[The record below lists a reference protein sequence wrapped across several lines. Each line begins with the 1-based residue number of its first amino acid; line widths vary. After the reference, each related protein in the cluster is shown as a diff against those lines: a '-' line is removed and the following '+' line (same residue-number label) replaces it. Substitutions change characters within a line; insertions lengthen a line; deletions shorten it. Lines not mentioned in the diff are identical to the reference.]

1 MGLAYFYGG
10 SMADTKY
17 ISLTGLSRFL
27 SKLKIT
33 FASKDHAHDLATNH
47 SPGFMST
54 TDKMNL
60 TNAMDDITNIKEGK
74 ILVKELTL
82 EASNWVETSSE
93 ILPYEFIYNNDSIL
107 QDDIFNIYFDDKS
120 ILEASNCF
128 IIVKANSGAGNIT
141 FLAKKIPSLD
151 LTISEIRYVR

>member
-1 MGLAYFYGG
+1 
-10 SMADTKY
+10 
-17 ISLTGLSRFL
+17 
-27 SKLKIT
+27 
-33 FASKDHAHDLATNH
+33 
-47 SPGFMST
+47 MST

-60 TNAMDDITNIKEGK
+60 TNAMDDIANIKEGK

-82 EASNWVETSSE
+82 EASNLVETSSE

-141 FLAKKIPSLD
+141 FLAKKKPANNLKIN
-151 LTISEIRYVR
+151 EIRYVR

>member
-1 MGLAYFYGG
+1 
-10 SMADTKY
+10 MADTKY

-60 TNAMDDITNIKEGK
+60 TNAMDDIANIKEGK

-141 FLAKKIPSLD
+141 FLAKKYLH
-151 LTISEIRYVR
+151 